1 MKIKNVLFLLCLIA
15 SCNGYAQSKFKVG
28 LKTNLGLYGMPNGAQ
43 KLSVDTYFN
52 IGLTSHIFLTEDEK
66 FSLGVDFLY
75 NYSSFG
81 TGTYLD
87 IYGTADFTM
96 KNSLIPLKA
105 NFHFKKWTLSA
116 GLIHS
121 FVLKAKFHSNEYYV
135 EDGEINRFNGEDRRL
150 AFLNKKYDLQGT
162 FGGHYAVSRKV
173 SLGLETTFYFAQ
185 NDFYHREYYN
195 FSFNVQNFNH
205 NSISLAVSY
214 FMN

>member
-1 MKIKNVLFLLCLIA
+1 
-15 SCNGYAQSKFKVG
+15 
-28 LKTNLGLYGMPNGAQ
+28 MPNGAQ
-43 KLSVDTYFN
+43 QLGVDTYFN

-81 TGTYLD
+81 TGSYLD
-87 IYGTADFTM
+87 TYGTAYFKM

-162 FGGHYAVSRKV
+162 FGGHYAVSSKV
-173 SLGLETTFYFAQ
+173 SLGVETTFYFAQ
-185 NDFYHREYYN
+185 NDFYFREYYN
-195 FSFNVQNFNH
+195 YIFDVQNFNH
-205 NSISLAVSY
+205 NSLSLSVSY